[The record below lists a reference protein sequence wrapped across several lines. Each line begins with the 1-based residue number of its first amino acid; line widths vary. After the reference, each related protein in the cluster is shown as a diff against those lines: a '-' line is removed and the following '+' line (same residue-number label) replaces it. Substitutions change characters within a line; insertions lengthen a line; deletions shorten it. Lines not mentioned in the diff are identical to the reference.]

1 MKYFITGAT
10 GFIGGRVARQ
20 LIADGHEVVA
30 LVRSKAKA
38 ENLSKLGV
46 SLAEGDIT
54 DKESMRQSMTGVDGV
69 FHIAAWYKVGER
81 DKSVAQVINVVGT
94 RNVLELMK
102 ELNIPK
108 GVYTSTLAVNSDTGG
123 KVVDENY
130 RFTGQ
135 HLSEYDLTK
144 WRAHYEI
151 AVPMI
156 EAGLPLVIVQPGVN
170 YGPGDTSAIAEVLRH
185 YLAGKLPMVPD
196 KTAYCWAHVDDTAR
210 GHIQAMEKGKIGE
223 SYFIAGPVHTLY
235 DALKTAE
242 KITGVKA
249 PRLKASPGILRA
261 MSAAMGLVEKVI
273 PVSGQ
278 YSSETLRVS
287 AGATYLGNSAKA
299 ERELGFKARPLVEGL
314 SETLNQEMRA

>member
-30 LVRSKAKA
+30 LVRSKTKA